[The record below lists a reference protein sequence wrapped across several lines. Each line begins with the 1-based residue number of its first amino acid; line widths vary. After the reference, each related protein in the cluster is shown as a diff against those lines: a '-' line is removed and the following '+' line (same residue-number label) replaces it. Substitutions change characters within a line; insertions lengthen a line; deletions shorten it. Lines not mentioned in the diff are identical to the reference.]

1 MAFLDNNI
9 INQLKEVFKKLDKEH
24 EALLKEYSEATK
36 KLIDK
41 NKVFI
46 ETLAKDL
53 FKEKVLI
60 DVFEKYEK
68 LIIKD

>member
-1 MAFLDNNI
+1 MLLIKNSSDYI
-9 INQLKEVFKKLDKEH
+9 LTKLDKEH
-24 EALLKEYSEATK
+24 EALLKEYSEETK

-41 NKVFI
+41 NKIFI

-53 FKEKVLI
+53 VKEKVLI